1 MLTMIGITAPI
12 FLLILVGYIASRTE
26 IIPRESLPGMSSFV
40 LYLALP
46 VLIFHKLTQ
55 MDIGQIVD
63 RQYLMVYAIAGVLS
77 FFTVFFISRLIK
89 RDSLSFAGLKG
100 MGAAMPN
107 SVFIGFP
114 VALQFFDQAPT
125 QALVMCILVENIVLF
140 PLALAF
146 MEMREDQGA
155 ELKKLLLTVALR
167 LLKNPVIIAVIS
179 GILVSLSGLQ
189 LPQFIDKAMQILNG
203 SAAPMALIIIGASLA
218 GAKVTASLKEIS
230 LISFSKLLLQPFIAL
245 LLVIFVVPDM
255 DLMLKQAVVIF
266 SAAPMLSVYPIFG
279 SKYGHQV
286 FCSGVLLITTTLAFF
301 SVTLMLSL
309 LSWVS

>member
-12 FLLILVGYIASRTE
+12 FLLILVGYIVSRVG

-55 MDIGQIVD
+55 MDLGTIVD
-63 RQYLMVYAIAGVLS
+63 SQYLLVYAVAGVLS
-77 FFTVFFISRLIK
+77 FFTVFFISRMGR

-100 MGAAMPN
+100 MGSAMPN

-114 VALQFFDQAPT
+114 VALQYFDQPPT
-125 QALVMCILVENIVLF
+125 QALVMCLLVENIVLF

-146 MEMREDQGA
+146 MEAREDQGA
-155 ELKKLLLTVALR
+155 DLKKLTATVALR
-167 LLKNPVIIAVIS
+167 LMKNPIIIAVIS
-179 GILVSLSGLQ
+179 GILVSLIGLQ
-189 LPQFIDKAMQILNG
+189 LPQFLDRAMQILNG

-218 GAKVTASLKEIS
+218 GTKVTASLKEVS
-230 LISFSKLLLQPFIAL
+230 LIAFGKLLLQPIIAL

-255 DLMLKQAVVIF
+255 DNTLKQAVVIF
-266 SAAPMLSVYPIFG
+266 SASPMLSVYPIFG

-286 FCSGVLLITTTLAFF
+286 FCSGVLLITTALSFL
-301 SVTLMLSL
+301 SVTLILSL
-309 LSWVS
+309 LSLIA

>member
-12 FLLILVGYIASRTE
+12 FLLILVGYVAARGG

-55 MDIGQIVD
+55 MDMGQMVD
-63 RQYLMVYAIAGVLS
+63 SDYLIIYAAGGVLS
-77 FFTVFFISRLIK
+77 FFTVFFISRVISK
-89 RDSLSFAGLKG
+89 DSISYAGLKG
-100 MGAAMPN
+100 MGGAMPN

-114 VALQFFDQAPT
+114 VALQYFDSPPT
-125 QALVMCILVENIVLF
+125 EALVMCLIVENIVLF

-146 MEMREDQGA
+146 MESRDDQGA
-155 ELKKLLLTVALR
+155 DLKKLITSVAQR
-167 LLKNPVIIAVIS
+167 LIKNPVIIAVVS
-179 GILVSLSGLQ
+179 GVAVSLAGVQ
-189 LPQFIDKAMQILNG
+189 LPQFIDSAMQILSG

-218 GAKVTASLKEIS
+218 GAKVTAGIKEIS
-230 LISFSKLLLQPFIAL
+230 LISFCKLLLQPFIAL
-245 LLVIFVVPDM
+245 LLVIFVMPDM
-255 DLMLKQAVVIF
+255 DDTLKKAVVIF
-266 SAAPMLSVYPIFG
+266 SASPMLSVYPIFG

-309 LSWVS
+309 LAWV